1 MTNLIEFPSR
11 VQTAEMEYELMLSEV
26 EDRIKYFNMELEKAG
41 KLYNLLLNNKDDNAV
56 SYTHLTLPTNREV

>member
-41 KLYNLLLNNKDDNAV
+41 KLYNLLLNHYDDNV
-56 SYTHLTLPTNREV
+56 L